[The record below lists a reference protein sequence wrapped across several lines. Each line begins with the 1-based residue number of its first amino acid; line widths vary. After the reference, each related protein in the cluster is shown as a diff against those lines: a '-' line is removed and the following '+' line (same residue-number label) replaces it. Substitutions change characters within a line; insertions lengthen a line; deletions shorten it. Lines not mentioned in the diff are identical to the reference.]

1 MFLIIT
7 SNDVTIKQ
15 LHREVRTKDH
25 TIVYCSRQIVQ
36 CHRCQGWSHVTSNC
50 YNKPACLKCAGD
62 HFTRDCTKEK
72 TTPAK
77 CVNCSGT
84 HPANYTQCPEYLK
97 SLERSLEKKIS
108 RYSANTHET
117 IKKTFKE
124 APIPEYN
131 IWEKKKEEARQQTVS
146 EKENL
151 EAPESS
157 QTQARNQNNTIGIFA
172 QIKNQIEILNS
183 HINLNEFLKSLTK
196 LNSQLKNSNEPS

>member
-1 MFLIIT
+1 MWI
-7 SNDVTIKQ
+7 
-15 LHREVRTKDH
+15 VR
-25 TIVYCSRQIVQ
+25 
-36 CHRCQGWSHVTSNC
+36 
-50 YNKPACLKCAGD
+50 
-62 HFTRDCTKEK
+62 
-72 TTPAK
+72 
-77 CVNCSGT
+77 
-84 HPANYTQCPEYLK
+84 EYLK

-108 RYSANTHET
+108 RYSAKTHET

-131 IWEKKKEEARQQTVS
+131 IWEKKKEEDREQTVPA
-146 EKENL
+146 KENL

-157 QTQARNQNNTIGIFA
+157 QIQARNQNNTTGIFA